1 MRPGGALELLVHHIL
16 VAVVHV
22 ARRVAREH
30 LRCGEPLR
38 LVRVRLRVGV
48 GVRVRARVR
57 VRVRVRV
64 SPSASAAS
72 GGVPRCKGRY
82 RGRYREI

>member
-38 LVRVRLRVGV
+38 WLGLGLAL
-48 GVRVRARVR
+48 GL
-57 VRVRVRV
+57 
-64 SPSASAAS
+64 
-72 GGVPRCKGRY
+72 G
-82 RGRYREI
+82 